1 MKNTVSVIVNYH
13 NGEKY
18 LENCIKSILNQ
29 TYKHFEI
36 ILWDN
41 ASSDNSKKII
51 EKFKDKKIK
60 YFRHPTKE
68 NLYMARNR
76 AIRVSSGQLIAFL
89 DCDDWWEENYLSSR
103 ENFFTDQKID
113 FLYCNANIF
122 FEKKK
127 KKKLYRKKVLPNGKI
142 FLNLSKDYFII
153 ISGVIFKKELFS
165 RFGFFNEN
173 YNIIGDF
180 DFIMNISKFCNA
192 HSTNLPLLNYRVHD
206 NNYLKK
212 NSKLFYQEYLD
223 WFERFKK
230 KNDIYFVKNQHY
242 FKNRLI
248 YLEVIFRLENEKKNF
263 SILIKILKHKVFFEK
278 IKLLIF
284 FICPK
289 LFLNV
294 TKK

>member
-1 MKNTVSVIVNYH
+1 
-13 NGEKY
+13 
-18 LENCIKSILNQ
+18 
-29 TYKHFEI
+29 
-36 ILWDN
+36 
-41 ASSDNSKKII
+41 
-51 EKFKDKKIK
+51 
-60 YFRHPTKE
+60 
-68 NLYMARNR
+68 
-76 AIRVSSGQLIAFL
+76 
-89 DCDDWWEENYLSSR
+89 
-103 ENFFTDQKID
+103 
-113 FLYCNANIF
+113 
-122 FEKKK
+122 
-127 KKKLYRKKVLPNGKI
+127 
-142 FLNLSKDYFII
+142 
-153 ISGVIFKKELFS
+153 
-165 RFGFFNEN
+165 
-173 YNIIGDF
+173 
-180 DFIMNISKFCNA
+180 MNISKFCNA

-284 FICPK
+284 FIFPK